1 MLNKLL
7 TTTEKQNLHK
17 RDVLMQDLLYY
28 TLPLRK
34 FTARGPRPWHRKR
47 GCLAQKTGVPGTENG
62 EFFRKPPSPKSM
74 PAAHSMERSTPL
86 GAQARIQC
94 SLPPALAR
102 AAPPTPGYYIL

>member
-62 EFFRKPPSPKSM
+62 GAWHRK
-74 PAAHSMERSTPL
+74 R
-86 GAQARIQC
+86 GC
-94 SLPPALAR
+94 LAR
-102 AAPPTPGYYIL
+102 QYVGPAYLRTLEKKTWPS